1 MFKRLKNGVD
11 FDNEDCDCEGEGVF
25 DVTEAFVEDV
35 DIGKVVEVLDE

>member
-11 FDNEDCDCEGEGVF
+11 FDNEDCDCEGDGVF
-25 DVTEAFVEDV
+25 DTEAFVEDV